1 MTRKQRLFVHEYLVD
16 FNATQAAI
24 RVGYSEKTA
33 YSQAGRLLKNVEI
46 VDKIQS
52 IVNARA
58 KRLDGTVDRVVQE
71 LIRVAFADLRRVAA
85 IDEQGLSIVAT
96 EDWDEDSAALVS
108 EITQTQ
114 HGLRIKTHSKMQAL
128 ELLGKHLG
136 MFLPPEAK
144 GTEKSFEVT
153 RKILGIE

>member
-1 MTRKQRLFVHEYLVD
+1 MAF
-16 FNATQAAI
+16 
-24 RVGYSEKTA
+24 G
-33 YSQAGRLLKNVEI
+33 LLKKPEI
-46 VDKIQS
+46 VDKIQN
-52 IVNARA
+52 IINARA

-71 LIRVAFADLRRVAA
+71 LTRIAFADLRRVAA

-96 EDWDEDSAALVS
+96 EGWDEDSAALVS

-144 GTEKSFEVT
+144 GTEKSFEET
-153 RKILGIE
+153 RKILGME